1 MLHELNIENYAVVEK
16 LRVRFHG
23 GLNLLTGETGSG
35 KSILVDALSLL
46 LGARATAD
54 VIRPGSGRARVSA
67 VFEVEETPALRSL
80 LEASS
85 LEIEQH
91 ELILERELLDN
102 GKSRAYVNGRVVTL
116 SLLRELAPLLADI
129 HGQHEQQSLFST
141 RTQLEML
148 DTLAGT
154 TAAAGEVETLYRTW
168 RECERRISELRG
180 DEQERQRLLD
190 LYRFQFQEIEQA
202 ELTLGEE
209 ERLEQDRRALGNLE
223 RVQQTGTEAY
233 DLLYDDSSS
242 VSTQLATARRALEE
256 LAQYDAKFGPLAEA
270 LESARATVDDA
281 ALEIRSYLDRLEADP
296 ERLNE
301 VESRLA
307 LIEKLKRKYGRT
319 LDEVLEYGR
328 QAGERLG
335 ELESRD
341 ETLAKVEKEQ
351 QQLADQFVAAAQ
363 KLSDR
368 RRGAAEQ
375 LEKQVEKELGSLA
388 MERARFR
395 VAFEPVEPGPAGWS
409 AHGIDRVVFMVSAN
423 PGQPPRPLAQV
434 ASGGELSR
442 ITLALKASLAPGEP
456 KNGAK
461 RSKTAKAHRTLVFDE
476 IDTGVGGRVAEAI
489 GRRLQKL
496 SAAHQVLCV
505 THLSQIAGFADAHY
519 FVDKTE
525 RNGLTF
531 ATIAELSDEARVQEL
546 ARMLSGEQVTGA
558 ALEHARQLLQSI
570 RKTSASKK
578 ASA

>member
-1 MLHELNIENYAVVEK
+1 MLHELNIENYAVVET

-35 KSILVDALSLL
+35 KSILVDAVSLL
-46 LGARATAD
+46 LGARAPGD
-54 VIRPGSGRARVSA
+54 VIRANSGRARVSG

-80 LEASS
+80 LEASG
-85 LEIEQH
+85 LELEQH
-91 ELILERELLDN
+91 ELIIERELLEN

-116 SLLRELAPLLADI
+116 SLLRDLAPELADI
-129 HGQHEQQSLFST
+129 HGQHEQQSLFSV

-148 DTLAGT
+148 DAFAGT
-154 TAAAGEVETLYRTW
+154 TEQAAQVETLYRQW

-190 LYRFQFQEIEQA
+190 LYRFQYQEVDQA
-202 ELTLGEE
+202 QLEPGEV

-223 RVQQTGTEAY
+223 RVQQTGTQAY
-233 DLLYDDSSS
+233 DQLYDDSSS
-242 VSTQLATARRALEE
+242 VSAQLTSARRALED
-256 LAQYDAKFGPLAEA
+256 LAQYDAKFAPLAEA
-270 LESARATVDDA
+270 LESARASVEDA
-281 ALEIRSYLDRLEADP
+281 AFEIRSYLDRLEADP

-301 VESRLA
+301 IESRLA
-307 LIEKLKRKYGRT
+307 LIEKLQRKYGRT
-319 LDEVLEYGR
+319 VEEVISYGR
-328 QAGERLG
+328 QAAERLE
-335 ELESRD
+335 ELESSD
-341 ETLAKVEKEQ
+341 ATLVKVEREQ
-351 QQLADQFVAAAQ
+351 QQLAGQFLEAAQELSDKRRQAAA
-363 KLSDR
+363 
-368 RRGAAEQ
+368 A
-375 LEKQVEKELGSLA
+375 LETQVEKELGSLA

-395 VAFEPVEPGPAGWS
+395 VAFEPVDPGPAGWS

-442 ITLALKASLAPGEP
+442 ITLALKASLVPGEP
-456 KNGAK
+456 KGGAK
-461 RSKTAKAHRTLVFDE
+461 RSKSPKSPRTLVFDE

-489 GRRLQKL
+489 GRRLKKL
-496 SAAHQVLCV
+496 SAGHQVLCV

-531 ATIAELSDEARVQEL
+531 ASIAELSDDERVQEL
-546 ARMLSGEQVTGA
+546 ARMLSGEHITGA
-558 ALEHARQLLQSI
+558 ALEHARQLLQST
-570 RKTSASKK
+570 RKPGGAKK